1 VNTQFNN
8 DTHLTGTS
16 PVLYN
21 GRVTAPSS
29 SRPVS
34 RRMSS
39 DIIPVKKPQP
49 KALQTRALQPKVVKS
64 AKAPRPVSASKPSRV
79 PQVKKAPSAQPSTSK
94 PTLIMIHGFR
104 GTHHGLL
111 LIAKYLKGLNI
122 IVPDLPGFGNGPKL
136 KAHDLDSYVEWLHEF
151 IKKQNLA
158 STPVLMGHSFG
169 SIVCAAYAKKYP
181 DTIQKL
187 VLVNPIGA
195 PALEGPNKIMTK
207 LAVFYYKVGTKLPA
221 KPANAWLSSKPI
233 VRVMSVTMAKTR
245 DKGLRTFIHHQHD
258 RYFSRFHS
266 PQSVLEGFTT
276 SISHNV
282 GEFAKDVPTKTLL
295 IAGSLDDITPLS
307 AQYNLVKKFPHAYLK
322 VINDVGH
329 LTHYETPEK
338 VALYIQAFIKSV

>member
-1 VNTQFNN
+1 
-8 DTHLTGTS
+8 
-16 PVLYN
+16 
-21 GRVTAPSS
+21 
-29 SRPVS
+29 
-34 RRMSS
+34 MSS
-39 DIIPVKKPQP
+39 DIIPAKKPQP
-49 KALQTRALQPKVVKS
+49 KALQGRALQ
-64 AKAPRPVSASKPSRV
+64 AKAPQAPRPVRTLRTS
-79 PQVKKAPSAQPSTSK
+79 KAPSTQSPKTK

-136 KAHDLDSYVEWLHEF
+136 TTHDLDSYVEWLHSF
-151 IKKQNLA
+151 IEKQGLSSA
-158 STPVLMGHSFG
+158 PVLMGHSFG
-169 SIVCAAYAKKYP
+169 SIICAAYAKKYP
-181 DTIQKL
+181 KTIQKL

-195 PALEGPNKIMTK
+195 PALEGPNKVMTK
-207 LAVFYYKVGTKLPA
+207 LAVFYYTVGTKLPA
-221 KPANAWLSSKPI
+221 KPANAWLSSKAI

-282 GEFAKDVPTKTLL
+282 GDFAKDIPVKTLL

-329 LTHYETPEK
+329 LTHYETPER
-338 VALYIQAFIKSV
+338 VALFIQAFIKSV